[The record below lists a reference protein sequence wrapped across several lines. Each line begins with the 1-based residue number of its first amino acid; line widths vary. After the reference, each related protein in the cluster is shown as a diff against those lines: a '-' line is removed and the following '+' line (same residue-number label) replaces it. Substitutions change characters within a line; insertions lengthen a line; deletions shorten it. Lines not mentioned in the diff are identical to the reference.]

1 MDQEPTIYIVDDDAA
16 VQDSLRALL
25 ESANLKVET
34 YGSGPAFLATLDKG
48 RRGCVV
54 LDIDLPDM
62 DGLEVLDRLA
72 SLDVALPVILI
83 TGRYDQA
90 ARARTR
96 KADALAVLEKP
107 MRDGILLEMIGRAL
121 AGEVS
126 PQTPRDDCSTGA
138 LNGWD
143 S

>member
-1 MDQEPTIYIVDDDAA
+1 MDKEPTIYIVDDDEA

-25 ESANLKVET
+25 ESADLKVET
-34 YGSGPAFLATLDKG
+34 YGSGPAFLATLDKD

-72 SLDVALPVILI
+72 TMNAAIPVILI

-96 KADALAVLEKP
+96 KTRAMTVLEKP
-107 MRDGILLEMIGRAL
+107 MRDGILLETIGRAL
-121 AGEVS
+121 AERGAS
-126 PQTPRDDCSTGA
+126 PA
-138 LNGWD
+138 
-143 S
+143 

>member
-34 YGSGPAFLATLDKG
+34 YGSGPTFLAALEKG

-54 LDIDLPDM
+54 LDIDLPGM

-72 SLDVALPVILI
+72 SSEVALPVILI

-96 KADALAVLEKP
+96 KADALTVLDKP
-107 MRDGILLEMIGRAL
+107 MRDGVLLEMIGRAL
-121 AGEVS
+121 AGEVPPS
-126 PQTPRDDCSTGA
+126 TLQDDRSTEA
-138 LNGWD
+138 LNG
-143 S
+143 